1 MGWRGTNQR
10 VRILRVIRLVA
21 IALFSSKL
29 LEVVD

>member
-1 MGWRGTNQR
+1 